1 MPVPIQA
8 KPHLSHVGL
17 SGRWRLRLPGRG
29 APSAHPETAAGGAGG
44 AETQA
49 FLCGG
54 GGCVDGIKDDV
65 YII

>member
-1 MPVPIQA
+1 M
-8 KPHLSHVGL
+8 LGFL
-17 SGRWRLRLPGRG
+17 G
-29 APSAHPETAAGGAGG
+29 AGACGCLGGALLALTPRRQQVRMSFASKIAFQGGAGG